1 MPGRSMAAGATT
13 ARTPSLH
20 YWRTARAL
28 LQQELADRAGV
39 HQASIQRGEH
49 NQSLRLDVIR
59 RLAEALQVEPLDL
72 MRQPPRD
79 PDIS

>member
-13 ARTPSLH
+13 VATPALH

-39 HQASIQRGEH
+39 HLTSIKRGEH
-49 NQSLRLDVIR
+49 GQPLRLDIIR
-59 RLAEALQVEPLDL
+59 QLAAALQVDPLDL
-72 MRQPPRD
+72 MRQPPD
-79 PDIS
+79 AG